1 MPLTAL
7 RLYELSISKELRHT
21 TKIRIRLYRSHPSF
35 KRAKLMLQE
44 APPAP
49 MVGTFEVFRYAS
61 GGDIVLMV
69 LGFIGALVQ
78 GAGKRMQRGCLA
90 MSIDGWRS

>member
-1 MPLTAL
+1 
-7 RLYELSISKELRHT
+7 
-21 TKIRIRLYRSHPSF
+21 
-35 KRAKLMLQE
+35 MLQE

-61 GGDIVLMV
+61 GGDIVLMI

-78 GAGKRMQRGCLA
+78 GAGKRMRRSCLSKS
-90 MSIDGWRS
+90 MDGGSGIFALEDCITMYVFPNVSSTKVFRL